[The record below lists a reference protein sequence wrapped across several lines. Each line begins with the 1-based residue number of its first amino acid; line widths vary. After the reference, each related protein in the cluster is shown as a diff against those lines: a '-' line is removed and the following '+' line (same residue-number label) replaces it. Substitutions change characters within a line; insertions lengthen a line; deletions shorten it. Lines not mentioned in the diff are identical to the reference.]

1 MRVPEITHREEL
13 PQHQRE
19 FYDSIIA
26 SRKRIG
32 APYNFL
38 LHAPDLAART
48 DMAFASL
55 LGGLLHLPRSSL
67 IRLWTSR

>member
-1 MRVPEITHREEL
+1 VRVPEITSREDL
-13 PQHQRE
+13 PEDQRE

-26 SRKRIG
+26 SRKRIS

-48 DMAFASL
+48 A
-55 LGGLLHLPRSSL
+55 H
-67 IRLWTSR
+67 